1 MAPAAVRADEHMAKY
16 TIELNV
22 KDAVVAGVD
31 RRALRALA
39 RRALLA
45 ERPFGDGELSVMLTD
60 DEAVPALN
68 KLYRKKDAATD
79 VLSFEQGEWDWNVKD
94 GDGAP
99 EHLGDVVI
107 SMDTAG
113 RQAVEDGVTLQDEVS
128 HLLVHGILHLLGYDH
143 ERKRD
148 AAVMRARE
156 DAILG
161 PAHHH

>member
-1 MAPAAVRADEHMAKY
+1 MPKY

-22 KDAVVAGVD
+22 KDAVFSGID

-60 DEAVPALN
+60 DVAVRAMN
-68 KLYRKKDAATD
+68 KLYRKKDAPTD
-79 VLSFEQGEWDWNVKD
+79 VLSFEQGEWEWNAKE
-94 GDGAP
+94 GEGAP
-99 EHLGDVVI
+99 THLGDVVI
-107 SMDTAG
+107 SMDTAV
-113 RQAVEDGVTLQDEVS
+113 RQAVEYGVTLQDEVS

-148 AAVMRARE
+148 AVVMRERE